1 MNIHAHLG
9 WPQVIY
15 VTLLILADGYALA
28 KNGEQRTGTYSF
40 GWSVLGSAIAISL
53 LYWGGFFA

>member
-15 VTLLILADGYALA
+15 LVLLLTGWGVTLARY
-28 KNGEQRTGTYSF
+28 GEPHRGNYDFTDL
-40 GWSVLGSAIAISL
+40 VIAPAIAVSL
-53 LYWGGFFA
+53 LYWGGFFG